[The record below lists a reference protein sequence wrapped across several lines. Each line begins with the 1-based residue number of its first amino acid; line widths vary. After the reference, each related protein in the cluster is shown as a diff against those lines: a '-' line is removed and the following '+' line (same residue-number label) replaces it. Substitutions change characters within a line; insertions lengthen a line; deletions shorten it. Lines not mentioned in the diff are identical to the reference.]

1 MNNGDVQIMDI
12 ISSTKS
18 EHMYGQ
24 IADRLEKDIIAGC
37 YPERKLPSE
46 QALAVRYSVSRAVIR
61 EALKLLS
68 ERSLVNTV
76 VGSGTYITK
85 PEADDLTVILDRI
98 TATHNFGVLD
108 IIETRLILEPNAAA
122 LAAINASPEEFD
134 AMDQVRERLKNS
146 DLSNKEKTDLDYEF
160 HMMICEASHNG
171 LLTMLTKSISSM
183 VKNLI
188 AINIEAGAIDK
199 DAVRHIS
206 HARIL
211 EALRERNPISA
222 QSIMYS
228 HLYSSKALYEKY
240 METKK

>member
-1 MNNGDVQIMDI
+1 MNNGDVNIMDMI
-12 ISSTKS
+12 NSKS

-46 QALAVRYSVSRAVIR
+46 QALAARYSVSRAVIR
-61 EALKLLS
+61 ESLKLLS
-68 ERSLVNTV
+68 ERSLVSTV

-85 PEADDLTVILDRI
+85 PEVDDLTVVLDRI
-98 TATHNFGVLD
+98 TATHNFGVLE
-108 IIETRLILEPNAAA
+108 IIETRLILEPSAAA

-134 AMDQVRERLKNS
+134 AMDQVRKKLKQNE
-146 DLSNKEKTDLDYEF
+146 LSNKEKADLDYKF
-160 HMMICEASHNG
+160 HMMICDASHNG
-171 LLTMLTKSISSM
+171 LLTMLTKAISSM

-211 EALRERNPISA
+211 EALRDRDPIAA

-240 METKK
+240 LKSKQS

>member
-1 MNNGDVQIMDI
+1 MDMI
-12 ISSTKS
+12 NSKS

-61 EALKLLS
+61 ESLKLLS
-68 ERSLVNTV
+68 ERSLVSTV

-85 PEADDLTVILDRI
+85 PEVDDLTVVLDRI
-98 TATHNFGVLD
+98 TATHNFGIQD

-134 AMDQVRERLKNS
+134 AMDQVREMLKQA
-146 DLSNKEKTDLDYEF
+146 DLSNEERVDLDYEF

-171 LLTMLTKSISSM
+171 LLTMLTKAISTM

-211 EALRERNPISA
+211 GALRDRDPIAA

-240 METKK
+240 LEAKQN

>member
-1 MNNGDVQIMDI
+1 MDMI
-12 ISSTKS
+12 NSKS

-68 ERSLVNTV
+68 ERSLVSTV

-85 PEADDLTVILDRI
+85 PDAEDLTVVLDRI
-98 TATHNFGVLD
+98 TATHNFGVRE
-108 IIETRLILEPNAAA
+108 IIETRLILEPSAAA
-122 LAAINASPEEFD
+122 LAAINASPEEFA
-134 AMDQVRERLKNS
+134 AMDQVREMLKQPGMS
-146 DLSNKEKTDLDYEF
+146 ISEKADLDYVF

-171 LLTMLTKSISSM
+171 LLTMLTKAISSM

-188 AINIEAGAIDK
+188 AINIEAGTLDK

-211 EALRERNPISA
+211 EALRNRDPIAARSV
-222 QSIMYS
+222 MYS
-228 HLYSSKALYEKY
+228 HLYSSRSLYEKY
-240 METKK
+240 LQSKQN